1 MPKMIPV
8 ASSLLK
14 TVGYDEEK
22 EELHVKFHKGG
33 SYVYQGVPRR
43 IYDAMMD
50 DNSAGGYFIQ
60 NIKGRFECVKEW
72 SDG

>member
-1 MPKMIPV
+1 MKMIPV

-22 EELHVKFHKGG
+22 EELHVQFHKGG
-33 SYVYQGVPRR
+33 TYVYRGVTRR

-60 NIKGRFECVKEW
+60 NIKSRFECVKEANH
-72 SDG
+72 G